1 MKGRG
6 AGNDTGQAARGQ
18 IRQPLS
24 GHAKDFNF
32 TVNFGGYSRRS
43 RAEKYWAGHKV
54 CSGFPQWPIKNL
66 NKLFGQHN
74 KRTRF
79 TFYKGR
85 SGFCVNRPQE
95 AKVEAEPC

>member
-6 AGNDTGQAARGQ
+6 AGNDIGQAARGQ

-32 TVNFGGYSRRS
+32 TVKFGGYSRRS

-54 CSGFPQWPIKNL
+54 CSGFPQWPIK
-66 NKLFGQHN
+66 KSEQ
-74 KRTRF
+74 
-79 TFYKGR
+79 TFW
-85 SGFCVNRPQE
+85 PTQ
-95 AKVEAEPC
+95 